1 MSSKDADI
9 TNDDVYDALRNR
21 IAKGEFLAILAAPPC
36 STFSISRFIHSP
48 TSADDGP
55 PPVRV
60 RKEIQGLRFVPPR
73 HPELERANNISKRMA
88 ALLLIAFRVGTHF
101 INRE

>member
-36 STFSISRFIHSP
+36 STFSISRFMHSP

-60 RKEIQGLRFVPPR
+60 RKEIRFTRPPIR
-73 HPELERANNISKRMA
+73 PTTTPRARA
-88 ALLLIAFRVGTHF
+88 CQQYL
-101 INRE
+101 